1 MNRSR
6 RRIVRSGFTLV
17 ELLVSMVVLIVLV
30 VLLTQLI
37 NTLRGVI
44 SRTTTSIEEFRG
56 ARDAFETMARRIGQ
70 ATLNSYDD
78 VNPTISGTASRSGTA
93 YVRASEL
100 RFISGDAATLL
111 TGTYSG
117 KSLSAGQE
125 YPSAPY
131 PTDAVFFQAP
141 LGVTQAASASA
152 YAPLTQLLN
161 TCGYYIKWDNDKD
174 LRPSF
179 LSSTTIPYRWRFHLM
194 ELIEPTENLRI
205 YSVASTG
212 GGTTGTSGP
221 SSTSPT
227 RSASWDYA
235 STDWFTYPVV
245 SESASSVHVLA
256 ENIVFLSILPM
267 VAPQNAIKGDNN
279 PASDGTS
286 TDLVGSNYLYD
297 TTPDLAASGVKYRQ
311 NNQLP
316 PIVYLMMIAVD
327 EKSFARYLGAATAAP
342 TDLGLAQI
350 LVNPTYDQRQRDI
363 KQVTDALTSHK
374 IGYRIFTLAIPL
386 GAH

>member
-235 STDWFTYPVV
+235 STDWFTYPVYQWRRRV
-245 SESASSVHVLA
+245 PVHVLA
-256 ENIVFLSILPM
+256 ENIVFLALLPM
-267 VAPQNAIKGDNN
+267 VAPQNVQSLDPNGT
-279 PASDGTS
+279 PAPERDFSPY
-286 TDLVGSNYLYD
+286 LVGQRLSLRYHARPNTASNPKKL
-297 TTPDLAASGVKYRQ
+297 Q
-311 NNQLP
+311 N
-316 PIVYLMMIAVD
+316 
-327 EKSFARYLGAATAAP
+327 
-342 TDLGLAQI
+342 
-350 LVNPTYDQRQRDI
+350 
-363 KQVTDALTSHK
+363 
-374 IGYRIFTLAIPL
+374 
-386 GAH
+386 